1 MPTKKSPANRALGR
15 AIRALRKEQ
24 GYTQESFAMKADID
38 RSYYGAIERGE
49 FNVTVDTIMTIAA
62 GLEVRAAELFKQAKL

>member
-1 MPTKKSPANRALGR
+1 MRPKKSPANQALGR
-15 AIRALRKEQ
+15 AIQALRKKQ
-24 GYTQESFAMKADID
+24 GYTQESFAMKADLD

-62 GLEVRAAELFKQAKL
+62 GLDISAAELFKQATV